1 MVDLASLQRLRGRT
15 GAAPRKLVQAAAR
28 TGNFAVRAARL
39 SAGPGRNH
47 PELPM
52 PQTTLPRLASVF
64 LEELIL
70 IFAAEIDERILDD
83 DEVRRMN
90 ADTDTALALFAEHGW
105 LDDPAGYHQEP
116 TAPDVFT
123 LEPAA
128 FLRTRYQELV
138 FDSGYEPTRGLP
150 GRDRWLAMAPNRSV
164 HAYVMEH
171 RSGGPRPW
179 LLFLHGHGM
188 GRPMDLTI
196 GEGLRYHR
204 DLGFNVIAPVLPLQG
219 PRSGEVNMVSLDWVS
234 NVHGLTQAVW
244 DVRRC
249 LAWIRARG
257 ATSIAVHGMSLGG
270 YAAAM
275 VASLDADLA
284 CVVSGV
290 PAAAIHSPV
299 TSALARNP
307 AVRRMMERNGIIDDR
322 TEIVHR
328 VVTPTALP
336 CLVPPDRRF
345 IYAGLADRL
354 SKPSQAYQL
363 WEHWDRPSIYWSQS
377 SHLVTMLSPRV
388 RKFVRDSV
396 EASVGRGSAPL
407 VSRPAAPPKAS

>member
-1 MVDLASLQRLRGRT
+1 MVDVASLQRLRDRT
-15 GAAPRKLVQAAAR
+15 GAASGKVVHAWAR
-28 TGNFAVRAARL
+28 TGHFALRAARL
-39 SAGPGRNH
+39 STGPGRNH

-52 PQTTLPRLASVF
+52 PRATLPRLASVF
-64 LEELIL
+64 VEELIL

-83 DEVRRMN
+83 DEVRRIN
-90 ADTDTALALFAEHGW
+90 TDTDTALALFAEHGW

-116 TAPDVFT
+116 TAPEAFT
-123 LEPAA
+123 LEPAT

-138 FDSGYEPTRGLP
+138 FDSGYEPTPGLP
-150 GRDRWLAMAPNRSV
+150 GRDRWLDMEPNSHV

-171 RSGGPRPW
+171 RTGGLRPW
-179 LLFLHGHGM
+179 LVVLHGHGM
-188 GRPMDLTI
+188 GRPMDLMI
-196 GEGLRYHR
+196 AEGLRYHR

-219 PRSGEVNMVSLDWVS
+219 PRSGDVSVVSLDWVS
-234 NVHGLTQAVW
+234 NVHGMTQSVW

-257 ATSIAVHGMSLGG
+257 ATSIAIHGMSLGG
-270 YAAAM
+270 YTAAM
-275 VASLDADLA
+275 VASLDPDLA

-299 TSALARNP
+299 TSALARNRV
-307 AVRRMMERNGIIDDR
+307 VRRTMERNGIIDDR

-328 VVTPTALP
+328 VVTPTAMP
-336 CLVPPDRRF
+336 CLVPHDRRF
-345 IYAGLADRL
+345 IYAGLADRM
-354 SKPSQAYQL
+354 STPSQPYRL

-377 SHLVTMLSPRV
+377 SHLFTMLSPRV

-396 EASVGRGSAPL
+396 QASVEKDSAPL
-407 VSRPAAPPKAS
+407 VSRPAGPPKAS